1 MNAVTVLQLDT
12 NFPRV
17 PGDVGC
23 SDTYLVPLERLIVAG
38 ATVGR
43 IVTHTPSE
51 IQIEP
56 FVQALSTASGDVV
69 VSSCGFLSYWQRHLA
84 ARTSKPFISS
94 SLIALEQL
102 SSIYAPGEVLIL
114 TFDAQNLTAAH
125 LGAHADYARGIVGLP
140 VDMHLRRVISE
151 NQPQIDMD
159 LVHAELTTFV
169 ADQVRPQHRH
179 ILLECT
185 NLPPYKAAIS
195 ASIDLPVTDILTLIE
210 KVRPGTVKKRFLGE
224 LWTLSE

>member
-12 NFPRV
+12 NFLRV

-94 SLIALEQL
+94 ALIALEQL
-102 SSIYAPGEVLIL
+102 SS
-114 TFDAQNLTAAH
+114 TAAH